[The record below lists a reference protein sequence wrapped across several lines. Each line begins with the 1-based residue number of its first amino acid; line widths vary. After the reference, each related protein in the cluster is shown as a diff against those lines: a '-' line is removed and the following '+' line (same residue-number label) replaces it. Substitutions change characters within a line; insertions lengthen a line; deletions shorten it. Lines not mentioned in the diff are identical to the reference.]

1 MRVTRLVVLVSTAV
15 TLVTLNLGCVG
26 RMIGEG
32 VGVVTGASGKVV
44 HLQGPE
50 NLEKYK
56 GFQVDSITVSPGLK
70 APSSL
75 ASMVRTELLKTAAKK
90 GLAPTGTP
98 CLAVSGEII
107 NYESADAVDTA
118 VGPLEELMIRAK
130 LTDAGTKQ
138 VLAEANL
145 VARAKSTT
153 AGGEKNLSEAAG
165 KALSKWLRKGG
176 LKKGDEEDEKK

>member
-1 MRVTRLVVLVSTAV
+1 MRAMRLAVLVSATAALA
-15 TLVTLNLGCVG
+15 TFNLGCVG

-44 HLQGPE
+44 HLQGPGS
-50 NLEKYK
+50 LEKYK
-56 GFQVDSITVSPGLK
+56 GLQVESITVSPGLK
-70 APSSL
+70 APSGLS
-75 ASMVRTELLKTAAKK
+75 SMVRTELLKTAAKK
-90 GLAPTGTP
+90 GLAPTSTP
-98 CLAVSGEII
+98 CLSLTGEII

-118 VGPLEELMIRAK
+118 IGPLEELMIRAK
-130 LTDAGTKQ
+130 LTDAGTKE

-153 AGGEKNLSEAAG
+153 AGGEKNLSEATG